1 MVNKKLPV
9 LFSITTYLASS
20 ITSVFV
26 NKYMLITNILDTIFL
41 IFLQHLSCLAFL
53 FIFKSYLSKIQ
64 KEDDVKNEFFSLYEG
79 IKHLWPLIISFNF
92 TLIFGNL
99 CLKYTII
106 SSYQLARS
114 MTLPFNFIFSYFFF
128 KHIKFNFFMTCSC
141 ILVSIGFFIF
151 SADAINTNHKA
162 VIYGIIVSIGQAIH
176 LNLLKQ
182 KLIIYKNKMK
192 ILHYNLIYSSI
203 ILFIYLSITGRIL
216 QILNLT
222 YHGFTLLILSCLSSI
237 CVTFSSFMCVY
248 YTDNV
253 AYNMIGNV
261 KSTLQTFLS
270 KFYNAEEFNTS
281 TMLGIILTTL
291 GSFAY
296 GYSSEYSKK
305 KIN

>member
-1 MVNKKLPV
+1 
-9 LFSITTYLASS
+9 
-20 ITSVFV
+20 
-26 NKYMLITNILDTIFL
+26 
-41 IFLQHLSCLAFL
+41 
-53 FIFKSYLSKIQ
+53 
-64 KEDDVKNEFFSLYEG
+64 
-79 IKHLWPLIISFNF
+79 
-92 TLIFGNL
+92 
-99 CLKYTII
+99 
-106 SSYQLARS
+106 

-182 KLIIYKNKMK
+182 KLIVYKNKMK

-203 ILFIYLSITGRIL
+203 ILFIYLSVTGRIL

-222 YHGFTLLILSCLSSI
+222 YHGFTLLILS
-237 CVTFSSFMCVY
+237 Y
-248 YTDNV
+248 NV